1 MCWRFLLPQESK
13 GANLENVEG
22 GFTKLTGWLDS
33 NNSSGFGTYG
43 TPFKMGNTL
52 RFAYVM
58 IVSNL
63 MWVKVV
69 LGED

>member
-1 MCWRFLLPQESK
+1 M
-13 GANLENVEG
+13 ENVEG